1 MSIAITGK
9 QNTNGLIF
17 VCDRFNQKSYVGEPT
32 TNLALF
38 DVTAGFSTDTP
49 SNVTQTVDNSVTYKG
64 RSSLRLSTVTGY
76 WNIYKN
82 GTAYYTQT
90 SSTTF
95 TFSWKMKRAD
105 GTVPVIGGG
114 YIYTVATSTY
124 PSVTVYPIDDGWYQC
139 FCSYSSTNSTPSLT
153 GFNATQLGVFYITDW
168 QVETKTHHTP
178 YVYGTRSNTQ
188 GLVDLTRNSTLD
200 LTNAG
205 YDANAQFTFN
215 GSSNYIIAP
224 ENSVFNT
231 QTPSVEVWIKTNN
244 TNQNGFFFEKG
255 QVNTQY
261 SLFQEGTVIQ
271 WRQYF
276 SSGQGLTNL
285 STTTA
290 NFISTSNWAHVVG
303 TFTSG
308 TRRLYINGAL
318 ANSDSQAG
326 TIATNA
332 NGISIGVYGGYNG
345 SRGYYYNG
353 QIGLVRVYNR
363 VLSYDE
369 VLRNYSVTKRRYGL

>member
-17 VCDRFNQKSYVGEPT
+17 VCDRFNSKSYVGEPT

-49 SNVTQTVDNSVTYKG
+49 SNVTQTVDSTVTYKG
-64 RSSLRLSTVTGY
+64 RSSLKLSTVTGY

-82 GTAYYTQT
+82 GTAYHTQT

-105 GTVPVIGGG
+105 GTAPSLGGG
-114 YIYTVATSTY
+114 YIYTVAVSIY

-139 FCSYSSTNSTPSLT
+139 VCTYSSTNSTVSLT
-153 GFNATQLGVFYITDW
+153 GFNSTQLGVFYITDW
-168 QVETKTHHTP
+168 QVETKTHYTP

-188 GLVDLTRNSTLD
+188 GLLD
-200 LTNAG
+200 LAGNSVLDLANAG
-205 YDANAQFTFN
+205 YDSSAQFTFN
-215 GSSNYIIAP
+215 GSSNSIIAP
-224 ENSVFNT
+224 ENSVFNVQAFT
-231 QTPSVEVWIKTNN
+231 MECWCNPTTTAQS
-244 TNQNGFFFEKG
+244 GFLFEKG

-261 SLFQEGTVIQ
+261 SNFFNGDGVF
-271 WRQYF
+271 YF
-276 SSGQGLTNL
+276 RTMNL
-285 STTTA
+285 S
-290 NFISTSNWAHVVG
+290 NQDL
-303 TFTSG
+303 TFTSANYVAANKWNHIVCSYNGSTKNIYVNGSLVASVSCSG
-308 TRRLYINGAL
+308 T
-318 ANSDSQAG
+318 SP
-326 TIATNA
+326 TNA

-345 SRGYYYNG
+345 SRGYYFNG
-353 QIGLVRVYNR
+353 QIGMSKVYNR
-363 VLSYDE
+363 GLSYDE